1 MNFKPT
7 AVFSSLIDQQHKQT
21 LHFAGGELVGNFDGQ
36 LYVAANSCVA
46 CLMPQP
52 WTTQVEVSILYLLSY
67 LLS

>member
-1 MNFKPT
+1 MPT
-7 AVFSSLIDQQHKQT
+7 PVFVFTSLIDQQHKQT

-52 WTTQVEVSILYLLSY
+52 WTTQVEVSTF
-67 LLS
+67 